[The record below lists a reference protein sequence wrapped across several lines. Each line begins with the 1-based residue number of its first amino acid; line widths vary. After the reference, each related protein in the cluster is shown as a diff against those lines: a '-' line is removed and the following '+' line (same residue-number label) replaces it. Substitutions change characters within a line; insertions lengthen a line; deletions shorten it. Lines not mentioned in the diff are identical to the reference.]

1 MASANR
7 GLLLRLVVVG
17 GAPACP
23 CPCRLSDGGQ
33 QTELLPPSSRAI
45 SAICAYIVAPRGKG
59 KSSHI
64 PHADML
70 SLPFDINLVVHLQS
84 SRFCEST
91 FAGDTCGGKLLH
103 RCIV

>member
-1 MASANR
+1 MSMSMPLIGRRAANR
-7 GLLLRLVVVG
+7 
-17 GAPACP
+17 APATIIQSHFGYM
-23 CPCRLSDGGQ
+23 RL
-33 QTELLPPSSRAI
+33 
-45 SAICAYIVAPRGKG
+45 VAPRGKG